1 MSGNQKLNSDMYK
14 KLLDDLQELK
24 ASKPI
29 QYLIGKTEF
38 FDLELSVNKDVLI
51 PRPETEEMVYHIR
64 DNYSARKAPQ
74 KILDVGTGSGCIAL
88 SMKKLFPQ
96 AKVLAIDISPLA
108 LAVAEKNAVL
118 NGLEVVFKRIDML
131 KTADYELLPS
141 DFDLIISN
149 PPYVL
154 ISERKK
160 MKENVLFYEPESA
173 LFVNDSEPLIFYQS
187 ILNFCKDHLCKTG
200 ELYLEIN
207 ESFGEELSSKL
218 SKLFPIVNLMKDI
231 NGTDRFIKCVH

>member
-1 MSGNQKLNSDMYK
+1 
-14 KLLDDLQELK
+14 
-24 ASKPI
+24 
-29 QYLIGKTEF
+29 
-38 FDLELSVNKDVLI
+38 
-51 PRPETEEMVYHIR
+51 MVYHIR